1 VAHPDPDPLDR
12 LEKLVLDRTTLLSD
26 VLRVVVMLADRTNA
40 SELRTWALNELSG
53 YPGLSVPEYRRVK
66 ARIIEQI
73 QVFSA
78 PMNRPFNVHSVPEEV
93 REYFTDVVPL
103 NQGVDTLEYLVN
115 ECEAQHRQIDL
126 QHYASDPYAAM
137 WNKNPRRAYTVLALY
152 WTLSPAVVR
161 GVIGEIRSRVAALVS
176 DLRADVSTNDGLP
189 SAEQAEQALRNIVGK
204 ATFNGPVNFFTGH
217 TKTGDI
223 VSNQPQNEYNFGD
236 IKGNVAAGSQNFTQV
251 NQDTFDVA
259 KVREFAD
266 LITEIAGTLQLEADQ
281 RSDLEAGAIE
291 LHAAA
296 VDPAADKGR
305 MRRALNAIMAPLKLA
320 ANTALRNTAIAA
332 GTTLGNDL
340 DAAIHHLPHL

>member
-1 VAHPDPDPLDR
+1 MAHPDPDPLDR
-12 LEKLVLDRTTLLSD
+12 LEQLVLDRTALLSD
-26 VLRVVVMLADRTNA
+26 VLRAAVMLADRTNA
-40 SELRTWALNELSG
+40 SELRAWALNELSG

-93 REYFTDVVPL
+93 REHFTDVVPL
-103 NQGVDTLEYLVN
+103 NQGVDALEHLVN

-137 WNKNPRRAYTVLALY
+137 WNKNPGRTYTVLALY

-161 GVIGEIRSRVAALVS
+161 GVIGEIRSLVAALVS
-176 DLRADVSTNDGLP
+176 DLRADVSTGDRLP
-189 SAEQAEQALRNIVGK
+189 SAEQAEQALRDIVGT
-204 ATFNGPVNFFTGH
+204 ATFNGPVNFFAGH
-217 TKTGDI
+217 TKTGDL
-223 VSNQPQNEYNFGD
+223 VRNQPKNEYNFGG
-236 IKGNVAAGSQNFTQV
+236 IKGNVAVGSQNFTQV
-251 NQDTFDVA
+251 YQDTLDVS

-266 LITEIAGTLQLEADQ
+266 LITEIAGTLRLEADQ
-281 RSDLEAGAIE
+281 RADLEAGAIE
-291 LHAAA
+291 LYAAA

-305 MRRALNAIMAPLKLA
+305 MRHALNAIMAPLKLA

-332 GTTLGNDL
+332 GTALGNDL